1 MREKNSIQ
9 MYLALNWPSCP
20 QDYDKDIILIYNILY
35 YIKLVKHI
43 PGSKKERIIEIAL
56 ERRQRKCLEAKVMN
70 ISQGHRFLVQ
80 HFYTWNH
87 AYFFFF

>member
-35 YIKLVKHI
+35 YIKLVKTY
-43 PGSKKERIIEIAL
+43 SLK
-56 ERRQRKCLEAKVMN
+56 
-70 ISQGHRFLVQ
+70 
-80 HFYTWNH
+80 
-87 AYFFFF
+87 